1 MCASPGARCLLA
13 PDACEWRPST
23 AMPCKACPCPRLPLL
38 SKGLGWKCGQKTK
51 NLHCFV
57 VRFGGGRLK
66 AGVRAAW
73 HADIATLDDL
83 SRAATAH
90 LSHSPPHR
98 SCRPRYLGQRAR
110 GLAGGN
116 AGRAITLVRGRG
128 DDGDEPEAGV
138 HDAGT
143 LEERAR
149 LRAALAMAGA
159 GAAAPRAS
167 KRMCMCM
174 SRWIHVGLQSALHMV
189 ASSAIHGCSS
199 TTRTARSASISSR
212 AAPRQTTG
220 RPVLRRPFRGEP

>member
-23 AMPCKACPCPRLPLL
+23 AMPCKACPSPRLPLS

-57 VRFGGGRLK
+57 VRLGGGRLK

-116 AGRAITLVRGRG
+116 AGRAITLVRVRG

-167 KRMCMCM
+167 ACMHLRGACRLGY
-174 SRWIHVGLQSALHMV
+174 SLCYIWLHPPLRLVTARRRGLQ
-189 ASSAIHGCSS
+189 GPP
-199 TTRTARSASISSR
+199 RSAQERRHVRRR
-212 AAPRQTTG
+212 AGQC
-220 RPVLRRPFRGEP
+220 